1 MNFTPFINIHRALGA
16 KLHEFAGYEMP
27 IEYSGIID
35 EHLTVRNA
43 VGVFDVSHMGEIW
56 IKGPKAHDF
65 LQRVTTND
73 INTLSIGKIQYSCL
87 PNGRGGIVDDILVYH
102 YEHEKYLMVV
112 NASNLEKDWKWLN
125 DQNTEGA
132 EMDNASEWMAQLA
145 VQGPKAEAVVQ
156 KLTDIDLSKI
166 PYYNFTVGTMCG
178 AEEVIISKTGYTGA
192 GGFEL
197 YFLPEHAD
205 AIWNALFEAGKEYGI
220 KPIGLGARDTLR
232 LESGFCLYG
241 NDIDD
246 TTSPIEAGLGWIT
259 KFVDGNDFIDRDI
272 LERQKKEGVSRRLIR
287 FELTERGIPRHGYLI
302 YNEAGQQIGKVTSG
316 SILPGTRTG
325 IGMGYVQ
332 TAFAVAGT
340 ELYVGIRDSKV
351 KALVKK

>member
-112 NASNLEKDWKWLN
+112 NASNMEKDWKWLN